1 MGGLSLSW
9 KCDICDSY
17 NEESSRQCYVC
28 GQPRSAESIREG
40 KIRER
45 EERIARINAGIY
57 KNAYGVSKIVFIAG
71 LAASLVIISIAI
83 IMKIANGQLDDI
95 WNSLSVVVRRIGYN
109 LNYSFGRN
117 PPILFN
123 HVLSGSFKNIAA
135 NAQIIWLVIGSNLA
149 AFPNIA
155 VRIIPTVAKKNVT
168 GSYSNGIITM
178 SQHISSNI
186 GMFGTI
192 LAGLFSSITGSVN
205 YLIRVVTGMFNS
217 AVKHFN

>member
-1 MGGLSLSW
+1 MSW

-57 KNAYGVSKIVFIAG
+57 KNAYGISKVVFISG
-71 LAASLVIISIAI
+71 LAASLVIIAI
-83 IMKIANGQLDDI
+83 GIIIKIVNGQLDDI
-95 WNSLSVVVRRIGYN
+95 WYSTSAVIRRFGYN
-109 LNYSFGRN
+109 LNFSFGRN
-117 PPILFN
+117 PQLLFD
-123 HVLSGSFKNIAA
+123 HVLAGSFKSLAV
-135 NAQIIWLVIGSNLA
+135 NAQVIWLIIVSNFSG
-149 AFPNIA
+149 FPNIA
-155 VRIIPTVAKKNVT
+155 FEIIPSVAKKNVT

-178 SQHISSNI
+178 SQHLSSNI

-205 YLIRVVTGMFNS
+205 YLIRMVTGMFNS